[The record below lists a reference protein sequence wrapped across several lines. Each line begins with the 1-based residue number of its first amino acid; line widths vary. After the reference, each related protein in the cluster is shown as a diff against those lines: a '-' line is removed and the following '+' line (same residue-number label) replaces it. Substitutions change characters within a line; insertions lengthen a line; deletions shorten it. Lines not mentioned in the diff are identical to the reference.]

1 MATLAAKHF
10 EMIMEI
16 FHHLVSP
23 MDLSILRILT
33 ILDTWSRFLVKQL
46 NGKDHSWHK
55 FNIFTHW
62 VASSQQTFLIVFEAP
77 KQLRLRE
84 RFPDPLLKD
93 SHNDVHSDPFWF
105 YPRLFE
111 ELSFLQDNS
120 VWAVRDRVRGIEKED
135 LSKKPNPRYRYMH
148 DTARHAIHVS
158 ETLEVAEKTV
168 AAIVQQHSAFQEE
181 VASDDKRAKAR
192 YRYVGERMVWYD
204 HILQSLRCRASA
216 NKERLLNEIQL
227 AFNSVAQYDSRISV
241 EIGQA
246 TQSDSAAMKTVAFA
260 TLTFL
265 PATFISALFSMS
277 FFKVDDDTGVWSV
290 SDKFWI
296 YWVIAIPV
304 TLLTGVLWLSGRKVF
319 QPPKIGEDEPFVK
332 KYQTLLGFM
341 RRGGNKAD
349 EIEMA

>member
-1 MATLAAKHF
+1 
-10 EMIMEI
+10 
-16 FHHLVSP
+16 
-23 MDLSILRILT
+23 
-33 ILDTWSRFLVKQL
+33 
-46 NGKDHSWHK
+46 
-55 FNIFTHW
+55 
-62 VASSQQTFLIVFEAP
+62 
-77 KQLRLRE
+77 
-84 RFPDPLLKD
+84 
-93 SHNDVHSDPFWF
+93 
-105 YPRLFE
+105 
-111 ELSFLQDNS
+111 
-120 VWAVRDRVRGIEKED
+120 
-135 LSKKPNPRYRYMH
+135 
-148 DTARHAIHVS
+148 
-158 ETLEVAEKTV
+158 
-168 AAIVQQHSAFQEE
+168 
-181 VASDDKRAKAR
+181 
-192 YRYVGERMVWYD
+192 MVWYD